1 MRFLFINFHSSKPS
15 SLVHLYWPDT
25 VCLLGFASMVDF
37 HFPSYLSLTT
47 RQTKRGEVM
56 CSRAHSSLVM
66 ELETESQGSEKPVE
80 DEGPVCIGGGKVS
93 LEIST

>member
-1 MRFLFINFHSSKPS
+1 
-15 SLVHLYWPDT
+15 
-25 VCLLGFASMVDF
+25 
-37 HFPSYLSLTT
+37 
-47 RQTKRGEVM
+47 M

>member
-1 MRFLFINFHSSKPS
+1 
-15 SLVHLYWPDT
+15 
-25 VCLLGFASMVDF
+25 
-37 HFPSYLSLTT
+37 
-47 RQTKRGEVM
+47 M

-93 LEIST
+93 LEISTQHEEKGKLKAIKGEIVRVVYQQPCEE